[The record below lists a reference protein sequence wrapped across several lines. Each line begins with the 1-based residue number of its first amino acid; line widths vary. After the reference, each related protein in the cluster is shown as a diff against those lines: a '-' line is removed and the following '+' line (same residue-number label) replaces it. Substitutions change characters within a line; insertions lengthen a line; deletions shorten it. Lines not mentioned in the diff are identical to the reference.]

1 MRALMIG
8 STEGISGKTMVTIG
22 LATALR
28 ASGYSVG
35 YMKPLGR
42 QLTAVGG
49 GAVDA
54 DAQFLQAVL
63 GLPDDV
69 ADLCPVM
76 MTPDLFLRGVRG
88 EAGDIRG
95 RIRAAFDR
103 LAAGKDV
110 LLLGGTGTL
119 ADGAFLGV
127 SAPQLSAEL
136 GAPILLVEPYRS
148 EACVDRVLLAQ
159 ALLGNALFGV
169 VFNRI
174 PPQSLPEV
182 EGAAIPFL
190 AAKGVEVLGAIPQ
203 DRHLDAITVRQ
214 LVEVLD
220 GKVVCGTERL
230 DAFVERFSVGAMDA
244 DAALGYF
251 QRVANKAVIT
261 GGHRTDI
268 QLAALETS
276 TTCLVLTG
284 DQMPNQ
290 IIAARARDAGVPIVC
305 VAFDTLTTV
314 EKLQAVMG
322 KIRIREASKVRRTQD
337 LLHDRLNSRRIIQ
350 KLGLKSPAAA

>member
-1 MRALMIG
+1 MRALYIG

-22 LATALR
+22 LASALR

-35 YMKPLGR
+35 YLKPLGK
-42 QLTAVGG
+42 QPIPVGG
-49 GAVDA
+49 ATLDA
-54 DAQFLQAVL
+54 DAQFLKEIL
-63 GLPDDV
+63 DLPDD
-69 ADLCPVM
+69 ARDLCPVV
-76 MTPDLFLRGVRG
+76 MTPDVYLRGLRG
-88 EAGDIRG
+88 EAGDVLG

-103 LAAGKDV
+103 LSVGRDV
-110 LLLGGTGTL
+110 LLLGGSGTL

-127 SAPQLSAEL
+127 PALRLSQEFDAPV
-136 GAPILLVEPYRS
+136 LLVDPYRA
-148 EACVDRVLLAQ
+148 EACVDCVLLAKE
-159 ALLGNALFGV
+159 LLGERLLGV
-169 VFNRI
+169 VINRI
-174 PPQSLPEV
+174 PPQGLPEV
-182 EGAAIPFL
+182 EEAAIPFL
-190 AAKGVEVLGAIPQ
+190 AAKGIEVLGAIPQ

-220 GKVVCGTERL
+220 GKVVCGTESM

-251 QRVANKAVIT
+251 QRIPHKAVIT

-268 QLAALETS
+268 QLAALATS

-290 IIAARARDAGVPIVC
+290 IITARARDAGIPIVC
-305 VAFDTLTTV
+305 VSTDTLATV

-322 KIRIREASKVRRTQD
+322 KIRIREQSKVERAQA
-337 LLHDRLNSRRIIQ
+337 LLRDRLNSRRIIQ
-350 KLGLKSPAAA
+350 KLGLR